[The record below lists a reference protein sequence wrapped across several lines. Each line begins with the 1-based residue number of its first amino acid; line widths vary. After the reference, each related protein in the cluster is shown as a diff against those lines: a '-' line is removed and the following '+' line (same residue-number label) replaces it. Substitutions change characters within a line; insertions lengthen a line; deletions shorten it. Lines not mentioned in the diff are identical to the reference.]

1 MWILRGVIWL
11 AMTIAIVSAVTALLW
26 YSKMLGVGPHHP
38 VFVYLLPIALVA
50 VLFGTIPAVLCAV
63 MAIACAAFFLYDP
76 VYSFHVA
83 RNLECGDLICF
94 AVLALI
100 AVKCTV
106 ELMRPAARFPVAKPR
121 YQRL

>member
-1 MWILRGVIWL
+1 V
-11 AMTIAIVSAVTALLW
+11 TIAIVSAVTALLW
-26 YSKMLGVGPHHP
+26 YSKVLGGGPHHP

-50 VLFGTIPAVLCAV
+50 LLLGSLPAVLCAV
-63 MAIACAAFFLYDP
+63 MATACASFFLYDP

-83 RNLECGDLICF
+83 NGLECGDLICF

-106 ELMRPAARFPVAKPR
+106 ELSRPVARISNTKPR
-121 YQRL
+121 YQRP